1 MTGVKDE
8 FETLLYKVEA
18 GVATVTLNR
27 PERMNAINARLK
39 AELAHLFF
47 EVIEPDNEVRVVVL
61 IGAGKAFCAGADIKE
76 RARQTLNGAE
86 LYQEQKKTLQLF
98 RRIEQFSRPV
108 IAAVNGVALGGG
120 CEIAL
125 LCDLRIASVTARFG
139 LPEVKL
145 GTIPLGGGTQRLAR
159 LLGEAKAKEL
169 IFTGDFI
176 DAPEAYRLGLV
187 NRLVATDNLL
197 DEAQKLAR
205 QIAAQPPLALRFA
218 KQAISQGLQTDLDSA
233 LEFELYAGSILND
246 TEDRKEGMQA
256 FVEKRAPVFKGR

>member
-1 MTGVKDE
+1 MRDE
-8 FETLLYKVEA
+8 YETLLYGVEE

-27 PERMNAINARLK
+27 PDRMNAINAQLK
-39 AELAHLFF
+39 ADLARLFF
-47 EVIEPDNEVRVVVL
+47 EIIEPDIHVRAVVL
-61 IGAGKAFCAGADIKE
+61 TGAGKAFCAGADIKE
-76 RARQTLNGAE
+76 RAGQTLNGAE
-86 LYQEQKKTLQLF
+86 VYWQQKKTLALF
-98 RRIEQFSRPV
+98 RRIEEFSKPV

-125 LCDLRIASVTARFG
+125 LCDLRIASETARFG

-176 DAPEAYRLGLV
+176 EAAEAYRLGLV
-187 NRLVATDNLL
+187 NRLVATDNLR

-205 QIAAQPPLALRFA
+205 QIAAQPPLAVQFA
-218 KQAISQGLQTDLDSA
+218 KRAISQGLQTDLDSA
-233 LEFELYAGSILND
+233 LEFELYAGSLLND

-256 FVEKRAPVFKGR
+256 FVEKRSPVFKGR